1 MNIIIWYI
9 TQFLNLV
16 DGGFSAF
23 GEWSEC
29 SADCGEGE
37 QTRERSCNNPAPS
50 NGGADCKGSLKEA
63 KSCSGSCPG
72 SLSSLL
78 YLNNVIVIRWI
89 SS

>member
-37 QTRERSCNNPAPS
+37 QTRERSCNNPAPAK
-50 NGGADCKGSLKEA
+50 GGADCVGSLKES
-63 KSCSGSCPG
+63 KNCNSGPCSGL
-72 SLSSLL
+72 LSNLL
-78 YLNNVIVIRWI
+78 YFDTSVWG
-89 SS
+89 